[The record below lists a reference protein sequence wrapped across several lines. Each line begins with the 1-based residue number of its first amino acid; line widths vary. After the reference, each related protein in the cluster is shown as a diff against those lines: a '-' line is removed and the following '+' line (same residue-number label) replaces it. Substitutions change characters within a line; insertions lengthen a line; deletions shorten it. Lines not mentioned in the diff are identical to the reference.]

1 MSYPHALSW
10 EHSSPAQET
19 HGAVRHGLR
28 IRVPRPPDCPSE
40 TLQRPEGK
48 GGGSG
53 TESPPLQ
60 LTPGNQRDQPRTRPG
75 AHAGER
81 PRARHPHVS
90 CPQPRAGEGPL
101 RP

>member
-1 MSYPHALSW
+1 MQSGTGCGSSGFLDPH
-10 EHSSPAQET
+10 
-19 HGAVRHGLR
+19 
-28 IRVPRPPDCPSE
+28 DCPRE
-40 TLQRPEGK
+40 TLQRLEGK